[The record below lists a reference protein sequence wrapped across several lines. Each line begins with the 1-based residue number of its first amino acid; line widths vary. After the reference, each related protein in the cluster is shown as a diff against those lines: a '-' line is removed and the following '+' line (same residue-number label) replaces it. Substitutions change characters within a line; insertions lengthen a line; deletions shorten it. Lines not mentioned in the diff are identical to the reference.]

1 MTAVASTTSTTPIS
15 TATNATDVQGLNQN
29 FDQFLKLLTTQLQNQ
44 DPLSPMDTAQF
55 TNQLVEFSQVEQQ
68 LKSND
73 TLNKLL
79 TMQTV
84 NMTALGVSF
93 IGKDVQVAGSSFDT
107 SASGSQVKLAYS
119 LPATAASGNI
129 SIKDANGNVVFTKA
143 TDLSSGTHD
152 FTWDGKETDGST
164 APAGTYTLTVSAQD
178 SSGAA
183 LNVTGYVPGH
193 VTGLETADDGTLMLN
208 VGSQLVP
215 MTDVRKISDATS

>member
-1 MTAVASTTSTTPIS
+1 MTAVTSTTTTTPAAS
-15 TATNATDVQGLNQN
+15 TPTNAADAKSLNQN

-55 TNQLVEFSQVEQQ
+55 TNQLVMFSQVEQQ

-93 IGKDVQVAGSSFDT
+93 IGKNVQVAGSSFTADG
-107 SASGSQVKLAYS
+107 ANPVNLAYS
-119 LPATAASGNI
+119 LPSTAASGTI
-129 SIKDANGNVVFTKA
+129 SITDASGNIIFTKPSS
-143 TDLSSGTHD
+143 LSTGTHD
-152 FTWDGKETDGST
+152 FTWDGKASDGST
-164 APAGTYTLTVSAQD
+164 APAGNYTLTVSAQD
-178 SSGAA
+178 SAGAA

-193 VTGLETADDGTLMLN
+193 VSGLETADDGTLMLN
-208 VGSQLVP
+208 VGNQLVP
-215 MTDVRKISDATS
+215 MTDVRKISDPAS